1 MLLFV
6 AAALLALGG
15 AVVSVL
21 DGPVAAR
28 PVGNRRRSAM
38 FLTLGAVALLGG
50 VVWAVVTRAAA

>member
-1 MLLFV
+1 MVVFV

-28 PVGNRRRSAM
+28 PGLNRRRSAT
-38 FLTLGAVALLGG
+38 FLTLSGVALLAGL
-50 VVWAVVTRAAA
+50 VWALVAWAAA